1 MNEQILQDVSGL
13 LFFFQFILFSAAQ
26 QFIFI
31 LNLLIILHI
40 PWVGINQ
47 MSEIMISQY
56 LEKAL
61 SSDWAVF
68 VCFSNKIKR
77 QNIPAKYI

>member
-1 MNEQILQDVSGL
+1 MMNEQILQDVSGL
-13 LFFFQFILFSAAQ
+13 LFFSSLYFLAQ
-26 QFIFI
+26 LNSFIFI

-61 SSDWAVF
+61 
-68 VCFSNKIKR
+68 
-77 QNIPAKYI
+77 